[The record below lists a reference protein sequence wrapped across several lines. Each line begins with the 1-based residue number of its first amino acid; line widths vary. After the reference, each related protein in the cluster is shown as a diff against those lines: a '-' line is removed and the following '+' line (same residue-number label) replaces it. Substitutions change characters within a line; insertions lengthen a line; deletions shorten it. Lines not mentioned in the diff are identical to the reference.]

1 MIPASQMVKSHNY
14 FLLLCLFLTSSTL
27 HSEMRHPY
35 RAYIRL
41 PVDLYTAE
49 GAHLVKSQYEM
60 EVKLEQG
67 TYVLAFLSQGEVRAL
82 VNGLVSKDD
91 AVASAVNI
99 PLMGTQFLRPYVQE
113 EATDGDRK
121 LSKTGRSQYEE
132 QERDWNATLRA
143 YRHANHSEA
152 LLVFQER
159 QEEGEWSR
167 VEFRLF
173 LKPQ

>member
-1 MIPASQMVKSHNY
+1 MVNFNIH
-14 FLLLCLFLTSSTL
+14 FLLLCLFLTSAEVR
-27 HSEMRHPY
+27 HSEMPHLY
-35 RAYIRL
+35 RAYIQL

-49 GAHLVKSQYEM
+49 GAHLAKSRYEV
-60 EVKLEQG
+60 EVKLEQEKYIL
-67 TYVLAFLSQGEVRAL
+67 TFRSQGEVRAL
-82 VNGLVSKDD
+82 VNGLVSEND

-99 PLMGTQFLRPYVQE
+99 PLVGTHFLRPYVQE

-132 QERDWNATLRA
+132 QERDWKATLRA
-143 YRHANHSEA
+143 YRHPYDNEA

-159 QEEGEWSR
+159 QEGEWSR